1 MHFFDSIKSILI
13 ISLIAPQFLIP
24 TLHANSRGVDQH
36 INFNQS
42 LQEVNYEV
50 ILCFWKLVLIP
61 SPTIYSRPA
70 KRAADLHDHRTH
82 LPLTVTSAGDCNLGN
97 HPITDYIS
105 TLRRRWS
112 LHFGISARAAQKEK
126 SCKMHRL
133 SLTGVAQVRFAGEPC
148 FNTYHLPTIK

>member
-13 ISLIAPQFLIP
+13 ISLIASQFLVP
-24 TLHANSRGVDQH
+24 TPHANFRGVDQH

-82 LPLTVTSAGDCNLGN
+82 LPLTVTSAGDCF
-97 HPITDYIS
+97 
-105 TLRRRWS
+105 R
-112 LHFGISARAAQKEK
+112 K
-126 SCKMHRL
+126 SSDHRL
-133 SLTGVAQVRFAGEPC
+133 YFNPQKKMITSLWDLGTCCTERKELQNAPIIPDRSGTSSICR
-148 FNTYHLPTIK
+148 